1 MQKINS
7 RGSMKLDH
15 LRQFIIIAG
24 EGTLT
29 KAAEK
34 LSI

>member
-7 RGSMKLDH
+7 RGSMKLNH